1 MSETRHGT
9 PSDEGSNAR
18 RVTRR
23 DVLGEL
29 GAVAA
34 AGSAAAWLAGCAD
47 QADRTR
53 DAAADASSHANARSN
68 VSIYVSADDV
78 LARDVFAAEF
88 MRSESVSPVF
98 DTEAT
103 KTTGLERRLIA
114 ERNRPRA
121 DLFWS
126 SEGFAVV
133 RLARAGVLRPFT
145 KGGELESVWSA
156 WPEAHRDPEKRWIAF
171 AARARVVVT
180 RTDRADVE
188 PPASWADLARPGL
201 AKGSAAAIA
210 IADPRFGTTCCHL
223 SALEVAWRDAAA
235 RGIEAPSFDAW
246 LDGMRANGVRVLTG
260 GNSATV
266 EAVATGEC
274 AFGLTDSDDALAA
287 IARGL
292 PLRMS
297 LPRTLPAGVA
307 GGGTMLIPN
316 TVSLIS
322 GGPADSASAERV
334 AALLVSPECEALIE
348 RSASRNLPLGRRA
361 PNDGVANDRASAHAF
376 DEPDP
381 MRFDLA
387 DAAERAHERA
397 IVSKRRLEG
406 RAAEATSIGNPGGSS
421 S

>member
-133 RLARAGVLRPFT
+133 RLARALHEG
-145 KGGELESVWSA
+145 
-156 WPEAHRDPEKRWIAF
+156 
-171 AARARVVVT
+171 
-180 RTDRADVE
+180 
-188 PPASWADLARPGL
+188 
-201 AKGSAAAIA
+201 
-210 IADPRFGTTCCHL
+210 
-223 SALEVAWRDAAA
+223 
-235 RGIEAPSFDAW
+235 AP
-246 LDGMRANGVRVLTG
+246 
-260 GNSATV
+260 
-266 EAVATGEC
+266 
-274 AFGLTDSDDALAA
+274 
-287 IARGL
+287 L
-292 PLRMS
+292 P
-297 LPRTLPAGVA
+297 TQ
-307 GGGTMLIPN
+307 N
-316 TVSLIS
+316 
-322 GGPADSASAERV
+322 
-334 AALLVSPECEALIE
+334 
-348 RSASRNLPLGRRA
+348 
-361 PNDGVANDRASAHAF
+361 
-376 DEPDP
+376 
-381 MRFDLA
+381 RFD
-387 DAAERAHERA
+387 R
-397 IVSKRRLEG
+397 
-406 RAAEATSIGNPGGSS
+406 
-421 S
+421 